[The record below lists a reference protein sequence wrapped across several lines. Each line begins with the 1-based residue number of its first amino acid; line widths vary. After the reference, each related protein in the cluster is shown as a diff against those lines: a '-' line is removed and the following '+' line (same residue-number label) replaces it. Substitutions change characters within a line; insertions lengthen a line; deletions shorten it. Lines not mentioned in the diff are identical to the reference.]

1 MKKTTSTNLISQID
15 FTNLFYENLSLKL
28 TNVVL
33 LAINELEIKTRDV
46 DGQIYTHF
54 LNNAFA
60 EYNYEP
66 SNLDEIIERYSK
78 SSSNLYSQKTP
89 IDINCIIPIIKDK
102 RFFDEC
108 SNLNEDFSKNHVYEM
123 YNSDLYIFYAE
134 DKEDNISYLTINDM
148 DDLNLN
154 VRDLQD
160 LAVNNL
166 ESLIEIER
174 SGDSGIFMLLAGG
187 NYESSL
193 ILFDIWNKDNFPVN
207 GEIILA
213 IPSRDLVFITG
224 SNELENIETLKN
236 RIIEINEEGDHIVS
250 DKLFILKD
258 SRFQVLL

>member
-1 MKKTTSTNLISQID
+1 MNQSKNLLSEID
-15 FTNLFYENLSLKL
+15 FTNLFNKNLILKVKDIDIL
-28 TNVVL
+28 E
-33 LAINELEIKTRDV
+33 INQLEIKTRDTE
-46 DGQIYTHF
+46 GEIYTHF

-66 SNLDEIIERYSK
+66 SDLDEIIERYSTA
-78 SSSNLYSQKTP
+78 SSNLYSQKTP
-89 IDINCIIPIIKDK
+89 IDTNCIIPIIKDK

-108 SNLNEDFSKNHVYEM
+108 SNLSEEFSRSHVYEM

-134 DKEDNISYLTINDM
+134 DKEDSISYLTTE
-148 DDLNLN
+148 DLEELSLN
-154 VRDLQD
+154 IKDLQN

-166 ESLIEIER
+166 ESLLEIER

-193 ILFDIWNKDNFPVN
+193 ILFDIWNEDNFPVN

-224 SNELENIETLKN
+224 SNELENIEKLKN
-236 RIIEINEEGDHIVS
+236 IIIEINKEGDHIVS

-258 SRFQVLL
+258 SHFQVLN